1 MEFLDARRL
10 TGPGLVWNQAGSILE
25 VRCTPAE
32 ARKLIPAWE
41 RNLQRMLD
49 AVGWSEE
56 SSCHWSLSG
65 GISLVFSAPIDAL
78 YAATAINEWAWAC
91 CDAELN
97 GADMPDFEAS
107 VASIRAAIEEES
119 NPDLLALQQ
128 AAHDHDLAFL
138 WDDEQVSIGHGKGS
152 QTWPCRQLPLPSDL
166 DWRRFA
172 NVPIALVT
180 GTNGKTTTV
189 RLAMH
194 ILRDSGRHVGM
205 SSTEWISVNDRIID
219 RGDWSGPGGA
229 RSVLREPDVDIA
241 ILETA
246 RGGLVRRGLAVDKAD
261 VALITN
267 VSEDHLG
274 DFGTQNIDELLNV
287 KWIVTRAV
295 EASGT
300 LILNADDP
308 LLVSKSAEFAGK
320 IVWFSLSAQN
330 AVVDLHLQ
338 TGGTAFVV
346 DNNELLRLEGDSAE
360 LICRTRDIPITLGG
374 TAKHNV
380 ANALAA
386 AALTD
391 LLGAGISDI
400 RQGLTTM
407 TQHDNPGRS
416 NVYSIDGFKV
426 LVDFA
431 HNPHA
436 MQALFDMASAMPAK
450 RRLLA
455 FGQAGD
461 RTDALIRELVRRAWA
476 IGLDVVHISDL
487 DQYARGREPG
497 VVPAMIHDELVKCG
511 ARDYQIRHF
520 EQESDSFD
528 AALDW
533 AREGDLLIL
542 LALGGNQSII
552 DKLLALVD

>member
-10 TGPGLVWNQAGSILE
+10 TGPGLVWNQPGSILD
-25 VRCTPAE
+25 VRCTPQE
-32 ARKLIPAWE
+32 ARQLIPAWE
-41 RNLQRMLD
+41 SNLRRMLD

-56 SSCHWSLSG
+56 STCHWSLSG
-65 GISLVFSAPIDAL
+65 GLSLVFSAPIDAL
-78 YAATAINEWAWAC
+78 YAATAINEFAWAC
-91 CDAELN
+91 CDAEFN

-107 VASIRAAIEEES
+107 LVAIREAIEEES

-138 WDDEQVSIGHGKGS
+138 WDEDQVSIGHGKGS
-152 QTWPCRQLPLPSDL
+152 QTWPFRQLPLPADL
-166 DWRRFA
+166 DWSRFA

-194 ILRDSGRHVGM
+194 ILSGGGHNVGM

-229 RSVLREPDVDIA
+229 RSVLREPEVDIA

-274 DFGTQNIDELLNV
+274 DFSTQNIDELLNV

-295 EASGT
+295 EASGA
-300 LILNADDP
+300 LVLNADDP

-320 IVWFSLSAQN
+320 IIWFSLSAQN
-330 AVVDLHLQ
+330 AVVNLHLQ

-360 LICRTRDIPITLGG
+360 LICRSRDIPITLGG

-400 RQGLTTM
+400 RQGLTAM

-416 NVYSIDGFKV
+416 NVYSIEGFKV

-436 MQALFDMASAMPAK
+436 MQALFDMANALPAK

-461 RTDALIRELVRRAWA
+461 RTDALIRELVRCAWA
-476 IGLDVVHISDL
+476 IGLDAVHVSDL
-487 DQYARGREPG
+487 DEYARGREPG
-497 VVPAMIHDELVKCG
+497 VVAAMIHDELMKCG
-511 ARDYQIRHF
+511 ARDNQIRRF
-520 EQESDSFD
+520 ELESDSFD

-533 AREGDLLIL
+533 AREGDLVIL
-542 LALGGNQSII
+542 LALGGNQSIVE
-552 DKLLALVD
+552 KLLALAD